1 MYNGL
6 MDNTKELKVAVYA
19 RVSTEH
25 EEQLSAL
32 ENQIDWYKGVFDQH
46 PNWKMVEQ
54 YVDEG
59 ITGTS
64 AEKRPQFMRMMRDAK
79 RKKFELIITREVSR
93 FARNTVDTLQYT
105 RMLRSLGVEV
115 YFLNDGINTA
125 DGDGELRLTI
135 MATLAQEESRKT
147 SIRVKAGQKTS
158 REKGVYY
165 GSGNILGYDRNGKQ
179 MVVNPEQAE
188 TVRLIF
194 QMYLEGLGLKS
205 IKYELERLGRKTAM
219 GKDRWFEEVI
229 AKVLRNPFYCGII
242 RYNFYYTP
250 SYLEQKPCV
259 NRGQVPMTFKEGT
272 HEPIISKED
281 FERVQ
286 EIMASKRQERD
297 VVLQE
302 RSLMRGL
309 KPHITSWGNLLRCQC
324 GAKLCKRTWYR
335 DNCRDT
341 VGYLCYTQSNRGTI
355 KERNNRGLSTENIC
369 CTPSVPEWKLHM
381 MAVRIFNKYLSNADK
396 VLALAQKMVTDH
408 IADTEISETQK
419 KKQEALNE
427 KTEEFA
433 RLKKKYDSYIEMRS
447 EGLLTKE
454 DFLLKTDGYQDRFA
468 SLQNEINQLMD
479 DLSSGTS
486 ESYAEKLDSLKAS
499 LDDYVNTEYEYEVP
513 DSILEAFIE
522 RIVVRDNTFEWYLRS
537 SAYEALNDNKHES
550 EIEKIKRLL
559 SSTEHDKVSMKNRVL
574 LDSFQITREQAVRYQ
589 YSIDVRRRVFKWK
602 DITVNIYI

>member
-32 ENQIDWYKGVFDQH
+32 ENQIDWYKSVFDQH

-165 GSGNILGYDRNGKQ
+165 GSGNILGYDRVGKE
-179 MVVNPEQAE
+179 MKVNPEQAE

-194 QMYLEGLGLKS
+194 QMYLEGAGLKT
-205 IKYELERLGRKTAM
+205 IKFELERLGRKTAM
-219 GKDRWFEEVI
+219 GKDHWFEEVI
-229 AKVLRNPFYCGII
+229 AKVLHNPFYCGII

-250 SYLEQKPCV
+250 SYLEQKACV

-272 HEPIISKED
+272 HEPIISKEV
-281 FERVQ
+281 FEKVQ
-286 EIMASKRQERD
+286 EIMAR
-297 VVLQE
+297 LTYPMW
-302 RSLMRGL
+302 L
-309 KPHITSWGNLLRCQC
+309 
-324 GAKLCKRTWYR
+324 Y
-335 DNCRDT
+335 CRAT
-341 VGYLCYTQSNRGTI
+341 
-355 KERNNRGLSTENIC
+355 
-369 CTPSVPEWKLHM
+369 
-381 MAVRIFNKYLSNADK
+381 
-396 VLALAQKMVTDH
+396 
-408 IADTEISETQK
+408 
-419 KKQEALNE
+419 
-427 KTEEFA
+427 
-433 RLKKKYDSYIEMRS
+433 
-447 EGLLTKE
+447 
-454 DFLLKTDGYQDRFA
+454 
-468 SLQNEINQLMD
+468 
-479 DLSSGTS
+479 
-486 ESYAEKLDSLKAS
+486 
-499 LDDYVNTEYEYEVP
+499 
-513 DSILEAFIE
+513 
-522 RIVVRDNTFEWYLRS
+522 
-537 SAYEALNDNKHES
+537 
-550 EIEKIKRLL
+550 
-559 SSTEHDKVSMKNRVL
+559 
-574 LDSFQITREQAVRYQ
+574 
-589 YSIDVRRRVFKWK
+589 
-602 DITVNIYI
+602 